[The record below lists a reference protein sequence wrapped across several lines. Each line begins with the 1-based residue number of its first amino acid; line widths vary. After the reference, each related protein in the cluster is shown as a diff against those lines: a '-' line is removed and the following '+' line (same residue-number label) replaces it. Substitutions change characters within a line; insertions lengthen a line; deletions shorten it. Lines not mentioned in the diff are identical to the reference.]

1 MLKALEIH
9 GFKSFADKTRFEF
22 PPGITVVVGPN
33 GSGKSNVVDAIRWV
47 LGEQS
52 VKSMRGQEMA
62 DVIFKGNGEGGRK
75 PMNTAE
81 VTMVLDN
88 TERLLPIDVP
98 EVHVTRRLFRGGEGE
113 YLINRQPVRL
123 KDVRDLFRGTGVAT
137 DGYSLIEQG
146 KVDRML
152 QSSAK
157 ERRAMFEEAAGI
169 SRFKVKKIEALRR
182 LERVDQNL
190 LRLRDIVDEVD
201 NRLRSVRA
209 QAGKARR
216 YREYSERLRELRTLA
231 AAVAWK
237 QLSSEMGE
245 VDKELTVC
253 DDRLQATN
261 ETLEAA
267 EIALIELEQQQNEHN
282 ETLRRDEQRWGN
294 LRDQALR
301 RDDHAEELLT
311 RQAAL
316 HDEKI
321 RRGQQIATLCI
332 RVHDAQSRS
341 HELNQRLQAA
351 ELECDRLNKEVM
363 MCEATA
369 MASTRRFDE
378 LRTQAQALHRQYI
391 EHVKHAAALGNE
403 AGTLVTRQES
413 LAAALSEFEQQRHSL
428 QQAIHTNATLQ
439 REHQERLKENIAAE
453 EAKRKEREEADVD
466 LDKKR
471 LVLSERQEDLAHVR
485 GRHRGA
491 IERSQLLESWERR
504 REGVGAGVKK
514 LLEVSAEGNTPFSAL
529 RGVLADHIKI
539 DAKWAPYL
547 ELALGTFDQAILVAG
562 NTATIDE
569 LTAHCRDLAGPV
581 SLILAD
587 MESKT
592 AVLPSLENEPGV
604 IACLA
609 DLVET
614 ASEYRPLAN
623 RLLANVWLA
632 STLADARR
640 LQTLVPSGRF
650 ITLDRQLLEPNGSL
664 TIASES
670 TAVGLV
676 SRKSELR
683 TLRNDIPVFERQ
695 IADAQAEIALLKE
708 NITALELH
716 SRQLA
721 DVHHAVAARVSES
734 RSAIAKEQREGDEL
748 ASRLASLEKQHA
760 SMTND
765 VDEAKT
771 RLAQVRA
778 SQAEHERRTSAIES
792 QQQEF
797 ELQTRAADQTRREAQ
812 QALTI
817 AQIEFARS
825 EQLRD
830 AVRFQSEQCIEDEH
844 QRQRLLFEE
853 ETLIGECNQRSVSLE
868 LQILRA
874 EQESASFRSQ
884 QATAALDVQQR
895 IDLVHALSQQRINLQ
910 SDCQQLRRTSRE
922 LETLRGAARLRKG
935 ELSQRREGIAT
946 RLTEDYGIESA
957 TLTDFSLEGVAFDP
971 IPAEDEMTALRR
983 KINAIG
989 AVNLDALDE
998 LDELEVRH
1006 KSLNEQ
1012 YTDLSD
1018 AKQSLEKVIHRI
1030 DNDSRRLFVET
1041 LEAVRLNFQTL
1052 YRRAFGGGKADLV
1065 LEEGVD
1071 VLESGVEI
1079 MATPPGKSSF
1089 SNSLLS
1095 GGERALTAVALL
1107 LAIFQFRPSP
1117 FCVLDEVDAP
1127 FDEANIG
1134 RFIDVLKE
1142 FLSTTRFIIVTHSKR
1157 TMTAANTLYG
1167 VTMQESGVS
1176 KRVSVRFEDVSD
1188 DGRISSE
1195 AVRREEARE
1204 NEERDAES
1212 GHGGGAN
1219 RTVA

>member
-52 VKSMRGQEMA
+52 VKSLRGQEMA

-88 TERLLPIDVP
+88 SAAVLPIDAA
-98 EVHVTRRLFRGGEGE
+98 EVHVTRRVFRGGEGE

-152 QSSAK
+152 QASAK
-157 ERRAMFEEAAGI
+157 DRRAMFEEAAGI

-216 YREYSERLRELRTLA
+216 YREYSDRLRELRTLA

-237 QLSSEMGE
+237 SLSTEMGE
-245 VDKELTVC
+245 VDIELTAC
-253 DDRLQATN
+253 ESKLTATN
-261 ETLEAA
+261 EALEAA
-267 EIALIELEQQQNEHN
+267 EIALVELEQQQNEHS
-282 ETLRRDEQRWGN
+282 EALRRDEQRLSQ

-301 RDDHAEELLT
+301 RDDHAEELQS
-311 RQAAL
+311 RHGAM
-316 HDEKI
+316 HDEI
-321 RRGQQIATLCI
+321 LRRGQHIVTLSE
-332 RVHDAQSRS
+332 RVHDAHARS
-341 HELNQRLQAA
+341 LELNQRLQTA
-351 ELECDRLNKEVM
+351 ESECDRLNAEVM
-363 MCEATA
+363 QCEATA
-369 MASTRRFDE
+369 IAATRRFDE
-378 LRTQAQALHRQYI
+378 LRTQAQALHKQYV
-391 EHVKHAAALGNE
+391 EHVKHAASLGNE
-403 AGTLVTRQES
+403 AGTLVTRQEALTVS
-413 LAAALSEFEQQRHSL
+413 LADFEQRRKQL
-428 QQAIHTNATLQ
+428 QQAIETNAQAQ
-439 REHQERLKENIAAE
+439 REQEQRLAASVTAE
-453 EAKRKEREEADVD
+453 ETKRKEREEADIE

-471 LVLSERQEDLAHVR
+471 LVLSERQEDLAHLR

-491 IERSQLLESWERR
+491 LERSQLLESWERR
-504 REGVGAGVKK
+504 REGVGAGVRK
-514 LLEVSAEGNTPFSAL
+514 LLDTVTDEHHPFGAL
-529 RGVLADHIKI
+529 RGVVADQIKV
-539 DAKWAPYL
+539 DAQWAAFL
-547 ELALGTFDQAILVAG
+547 DLALGVFDQAIIVAG
-562 NTATIDE
+562 DTDALD
-569 LTAHCRDLAGPV
+569 AVSAQCRNLAGPV
-581 SLILAD
+581 SLIMTDNSA
-587 MESKT
+587 T
-592 AVLPSLENEPGV
+592 PTTPSLTGETGV

-614 ASEYRPLAN
+614 TEAYRSLVS
-623 RLLANVWLA
+623 RLFGNVWLVE
-632 STLADARR
+632 TLADARR
-640 LQTLVPSGRF
+640 LQAKRPTARF
-650 ITLDRQLLEPNGSL
+650 ITRDRQLVEPHGSL
-664 TIASES
+664 TIAGES
-670 TAVGLV
+670 ATVGLV

-683 TLRNDIPVFERQ
+683 ALRNDIPVFERQ

-708 NITALELH
+708 NI
-716 SRQLA
+716 
-721 DVHHAVAARVSES
+721 
-734 RSAIAKEQREGDEL
+734 
-748 ASRLASLEKQHA
+748 ASLETHARNLADSHREMAHALSECRAAVAKEHREALDLAEKRAALEQQHA
-760 SMTND
+760 ATLAEQQ
-765 VDEAKT
+765 EARQ
-771 RLAQVRA
+771 RLAHVRTA
-778 SQAEHERRTSAIES
+778 QAEHERRTVAIES
-792 QQQEF
+792 QQQEY
-797 ELQTRAADQTRREAQ
+797 ESQTRAADELRREAQ

-817 AQIEFARS
+817 AQVELARA
-825 EQLRD
+825 EQQRD
-830 AVRFQSEQCIEDEH
+830 AVRFQSQQCLEDEQ
-844 QRQRLLFEE
+844 QRQRLLRDEE
-853 ETLIGECNQRSVSLE
+853 AALIESHQRSTTLD
-868 LQILRA
+868 LQVLRA
-874 EQESASFRSQ
+874 EQESAQFRGQ
-884 QATAALDVQQR
+884 QATAAADVLRWIDSVHHLAQQR
-895 IDLVHALSQQRINLQ
+895 SNLQ
-910 SDCQQLRRTSRE
+910 ADCQGLRRSSRE
-922 LETLRGAARLRKG
+922 LETLRGASRLRKS
-935 ELSQRREGIAT
+935 ELMQRRDGVAT
-946 RLTEDYGIESA
+946 RLCEDYGIESQ
-957 TLTDFSLEGVAFDP
+957 TLADFPLEGVVFEP

-1006 KSLNEQ
+1006 KALNEQ
-1012 YTDLSD
+1012 YTDLAD

-1142 FLSTTRFIIVTHSKR
+1142 FLGTTRFILVTHSKR

-1188 DGRISSE
+1188 DGRISHD
-1195 AVRREEARE
+1195 AVRREEARQQ
-1204 NEERDAES
+1204 AE
-1212 GHGGGAN
+1212 AN
-1219 RTVA
+1219 GESNPAVA